1 MPQYAP
7 GRTPRPGAS
16 GFAPVPPLSNADCAV
31 ICLSCGLNSQAQRQA
46 AAAAGSLD
54 DAKLAQFTRD
64 ASFKTV
70 VDDVK
75 FGKGG
80 G

>member
-1 MPQYAP
+1 
-7 GRTPRPGAS
+7 
-16 GFAPVPPLSNADCAV
+16 VPPLSNA
-31 ICLSCGLNSQAQRQA
+31 GLRRDLLILRPEFSSSTAGG
-46 AAAAGSLD
+46 AAAGSLD